1 MNDPLQPTFE
11 HPENITVGLARVIYE
26 GDSWYGLTGWRIPGG
41 RMTQDREDAYA
52 CAVAMNRLLGGVEVT
67 AWPPTCRG

>member
-1 MNDPLQPTFE
+1 MHQDQQPSKRFDDFR
-11 HPENITVGLARVIYE
+11 NIEVGQARVIYE

-41 RMTQDREDAYA
+41 RMTRDREDAYA

-67 AWPPTCRG
+67 A